1 MRFRDHD
8 TECTPGVVRLLS
20 GAHVDWR
27 VNRRILRTS
36 PSGMAVMTTEEF
48 IGKEVSF
55 GPRPVTE
62 EHMLAFCQGINEE
75 GLSFTDPADEDFRA
89 HPMYCVRSIIPASG
103 MCLLNPKAGID
114 FQRIVHAGIEIRF
127 HQAVLPGDEL
137 KTTSSLQGVEEK
149 PKGRLL
155 DVAFRTCN
163 GRGEVVA
170 EGTTC
175 YFERGKGS
183 EQEPANRDGEEDEE
197 YDDSETTREVL
208 LMTEVPTQDDQ
219 SILYAEGSGDRF
231 PIHTNDEFARSVGLP
246 GMILHGLCTL
256 ALSTAL
262 VLQRLNKGWADL
274 SSVSCR
280 FTHIA
285 LPGAELR
292 VVGYRANGGNAEF
305 ETFDLASNKVLSDG
319 WVRIRSS

>member
-1 MRFRDHD
+1 
-8 TECTPGVVRLLS
+8 
-20 GAHVDWR
+20 
-27 VNRRILRTS
+27 
-36 PSGMAVMTTEEF
+36 MTTEAF

-62 EHMLAFCQGINEE
+62 EHILAFCKGINEE
-75 GLSFTDPADEDFRA
+75 AATFVDPTADGFRA

-127 HQAVLPGDEL
+127 HQSVLPGDEL
-137 KTTSSLQGVEEK
+137 KTTSSLQSVEVK

-163 GRGEVVA
+163 SRGEVVA

-175 YFERGKGS
+175 YFERGKSAESESESGEGGS
-183 EQEPANRDGEEDEE
+183 EEDGD

-208 LMTEVPTQDDQ
+208 VMTEVPTLDNQ
-219 SILYAEGSGDRF
+219 SVLYAEGSGDRF
-231 PIHTNDEFARSVGLP
+231 PIHTNDDFARSVGLP

-256 ALSTAL
+256 AISTST
-262 VLQRLNKGWADL
+262 VLGRLKKDWADL

-280 FTHIA
+280 FTYIA
-285 LPGAELR
+285 LPGSELR
-292 VVGYRANGGNAEF
+292 VVGYRAMGGNAEF